1 MPGIPKELAEHALHV
16 NPNAKPVRQP
26 LRRFSEP
33 KRKAISTEVHRLE
46 KAGFIREIK
55 EATWVA
61 NPVLVP
67 KKDTDA
73 LRMCIDFTDMN
84 KHCPKDH
91 FPCRVL
97 TRSSTR
103 PQDAPASPS
112 STHTRGTIRSG

>member
-1 MPGIPKELAEHALHV
+1 MPGIPRELADHALHV

-33 KRKAISTEVHRLE
+33 KRKAIGTKVHRLE

-84 KHCPKDH
+84 KHSPG
-91 FPCRVL
+91 
-97 TRSSTR
+97 RSLSGDSTKLDLYANLR
-103 PQDAPASPS
+103 LVD
-112 STHTRGTIRSG
+112 T